1 MDTREKAEWEGPAA
15 LPSYAETLAPLPQ
28 PTQNTVR
35 LAINYA
41 ARCRLQAR
49 PDVRWSHPR
58 RRLPASV
65 FSSRAGHGGRL
76 LKTLAGDA

>member
-15 LPSYAETLAPLPQ
+15 LPSYAETLAPRPQ
-28 PTQNTVR
+28 PTQNTAW
-35 LAINYA
+35 LSINYA

-58 RRLPASV
+58 RRLP
-65 FSSRAGHGGRL
+65 RL
-76 LKTLAGDA
+76 LAQGALLEDSRIRAEPSH

>member
-35 LAINYA
+35 LSINYA
-41 ARCRLQAR
+41 ARCRLQAL
-49 PDVRWSHPR
+49 PDVR
-58 RRLPASV
+58 
-65 FSSRAGHGGRL
+65 
-76 LKTLAGDA
+76 